1 MYVFMCVELC
11 ARVGVGVPP
20 VETPAVE
27 LTVISREELAHFMSW
42 VFSPEQ
48 TTVLKQKGNDGERGR
63 THQHRDYAA
72 STYPRYKKHAQSK
85 GVKNISQRN
94 YNAMLK
100 LRVFKR
106 LYLHDYYYV

>member
-1 MYVFMCVELC
+1 MYVFMCVWNY
-11 ARVGVGVPP
+11 ARAGVGVPP

-27 LTVISREELAHFMSW
+27 NTVISLEELNHFISW

-48 TTVLKQKGNDGERGR
+48 TMVLKQKGNDGERGR

-72 STYPRYKKHAQSK
+72 RTWPLYKKHAQSK

-106 LYLHDYYYV
+106 LYLHD